1 VNSLERRL
9 QIGLL
14 LSLALLAAALLWG
27 GRYIVADVIQAYVVT
42 RLQHDAEALLTAV
55 HPNRRGRMVM
65 NTASARIT
73 PVYRQPLSGHYFQ
86 FNVADAAPI
95 RSRSLWDQVL
105 EIPALARGET
115 RVLTLDGPADQR
127 LLVWCGGFLRAG
139 RLTTLAV
146 AEDIASLD
154 AQIDTYQLRLT
165 AGVVVAGLVL
175 LLLQRLIVRRTLRPL
190 DAVRADVHRLE
201 SGAIRTLDEAVPV
214 EILPLVHEFNRLLG
228 LLGAR
233 LERSRNALGNLA
245 HALKTPLNL
254 LLQRL
259 DEDDLNAAGVRE
271 DLREQAERI
280 RGLTERE
287 LQRARVAGSGS
298 PGQRFDPGSEVP
310 ALIEAV
316 QHLYADKA
324 LDIRCT
330 ECPQITLNID
340 REDLLELLGN
350 LMDNACKWAAQRVEL
365 AIAPDADDL
374 EITIEDDGPGVSDD
388 AIESLTRRGTRLDE
402 SVSGHGLGLAVAS
415 DIARQYHGGLAFGRA
430 GLGGLRVTATLRI
443 SN

>member
-233 LERSRNALGNLA
+233 LERSRNALGNL
-245 HALKTPLNL
+245 
-254 LLQRL
+254 
-259 DEDDLNAAGVRE
+259 
-271 DLREQAERI
+271 
-280 RGLTERE
+280 
-287 LQRARVAGSGS
+287 
-298 PGQRFDPGSEVP
+298 
-310 ALIEAV
+310 
-316 QHLYADKA
+316 
-324 LDIRCT
+324 
-330 ECPQITLNID
+330 
-340 REDLLELLGN
+340 
-350 LMDNACKWAAQRVEL
+350 MDNACKWAAQRVEL